1 MGLKEKIEVS
11 KEEREGDI
19 ILKNVKIVN
28 VFDNSIEEG
37 DIIIYENEIVGVG
50 KYNKAREIYNLKGYY
65 ASPGLIDSHIHIESA
80 SLVPG
85 EFAKAVIPQGT
96 LCVIADPHEIAN
108 VAGIR
113 GIKYM
118 LNASDGLPMDIF
130 FMLPSCVPSSPYE
143 NSGARLNIEHLY
155 PFLSNERVL
164 GLGEMMNYP
173 GVLNYDVDVLK
184 KLEYFKNK
192 IIDGHS
198 PFLLGNNLNAYI
210 TAGVKSDHECTNLPE
225 AREKLK
231 KGMWIMIREGSAAKD
246 LDVLFPLIDTN
257 TYPNILLC
265 TDDRHPGDLIKE
277 GHINSILKKLVKKGL
292 DPIISIR
299 LATIN
304 PSRYFGLS
312 KIGAIAPNYF
322 ANIVIFSDL
331 VNFEPLLVFYRGNL
345 VAKEGNPMFSYEK
358 TKSEGGVKNTVNIKT
373 LTYDKVKIKAL
384 KEYINVIGA
393 SSNSLITEK
402 YVLKAKIDDGYVVS
416 DIKRDI
422 LKIVVVER
430 HKATGNVGI
439 GFIKGFKLK
448 SGAIA
453 SSIAHDHHNII
464 SIGTND
470 KDILLAI
477 TILESYGGGISIA
490 KDGKILHLLTLP
502 YGGLMTDRSA
512 KEVNEEYKKLLFIA
526 KKLGTELEDPF
537 MTLSFMALPVI
548 PHLKITDI
556 GLVDTDN
563 FKVIS
568 IFDTGG

>member
-502 YGGLMTDRSA
+502 YGGLMTDRSS

>member
-1 MGLKEKIEVS
+1 MGLREKIEVS

-28 VFDNSIEEG
+28 VFDNTIEEG
-37 DIIIYENEIVGVG
+37 DVIIYENEIVGIG
-50 KYNKAREIYNLKGYY
+50 KYSKAREIYNLRGYY
-65 ASPGLIDSHIHIESA
+65 ASPGLIDSHIHIEST
-80 SLVPG
+80 SLTPG

-118 LNASDGLPMDIF
+118 LNASENLPMDIF

-173 GVLNYDVDVLK
+173 GVLNCDIEVLK

-210 TAGVKSDHECTNLPE
+210 TAGIRSDHECTNLPE

-246 LDVLFPLIDTN
+246 LDALFPLINLN
-257 TYPNILLC
+257 TYPQILLC

-277 GHINSILKKLVKKGL
+277 GHINSILKKLIKKGL
-292 DPIISIR
+292 DPVLSIR

-304 PSRYFGLS
+304 PSRYFNLK
-312 KIGAIAPNYF
+312 KIGAIAPHYY

-331 VNFEPLLVFYRGNL
+331 INFEPLLVFYRGNL
-345 VAKEGNPMFSYEK
+345 VAKEGVPMFSYER

-402 YVLKAKIDDGYVVS
+402 YVFKAKIEDGYIVS
-416 DIKRDI
+416 DTKRDI

-453 SSIAHDHHNII
+453 SSIAHDHHNIV

-470 KDILLAI
+470 KDILLSI
-477 TILESYGGGISIA
+477 SILESYGGGISIA
-490 KDGKILHLLTLP
+490 KDGKILHLLSLP

-512 KEVNEEYKKLLFIA
+512 KEVNEEYNKLLFIA

-556 GLVDTDN
+556 GLVDTDI

>member
-11 KEEREGDI
+11 KDEREGDV
-19 ILKNVKIVN
+19 ILKNVKIIN

-37 DIIIYENEIVGVG
+37 DIIIYEGEIVGIG
-50 KYNKAREIYNLKGYY
+50 KYDKAREIYNLKGYY
-65 ASPGLIDSHIHIESA
+65 ASPGLVDSHIHIEST

-96 LCVIADPHEIAN
+96 LTVIADPHEIAN
-108 VAGIR
+108 VAGVR

-118 LNASDGLPMDIF
+118 LNASESLPMDIY
-130 FMLPSCVPSSPYE
+130 FMLPSCVPSSPFE
-143 NSGARLNIEHLY
+143 NSGARLNMEHLY

-173 GVLNYDVDVLK
+173 GVINLDNEVIK
-184 KLEYFKNK
+184 KLEAFKGS

-198 PFLLGNNLNAYI
+198 PFLLGKNLNAYI
-210 TAGVKSDHECTNLPE
+210 TGGVKSDHECTNLPE
-225 AREKLK
+225 AREKLR
-231 KGMWIMIREGSAAKD
+231 KGMWIMIREGSVAKD
-246 LDVLFPLIDTN
+246 LDALFPLIDHN
-257 TYPNILLC
+257 TYPQILLC

-277 GHINSILKKLVKKGL
+277 GHMNSILKKLVKKGL
-292 DPIISIR
+292 DPVLSIR

-304 PSRYFGLS
+304 PSRYFKLP
-312 KIGAIAPNYF
+312 KIGAIAPGYF

-331 VNFEPLLVFYRGNL
+331 TNFEPLLVFYRGNL
-345 VAKEGNPMFSYEK
+345 VAKEGVPMFSYER

-373 LTYDKVKIKAL
+373 LTYEKIKVKAI

-393 SSNSLITEK
+393 SSNSLITERYK
-402 YVLKAKIDDGYVVS
+402 FKAKIEDGYVVP
-416 DIKRDI
+416 DTTRDI

-430 HKATGNVGI
+430 HKATGNVGV
-439 GFIKGFKLK
+439 GFVKGFKLK
-448 SGAIA
+448 YGAIA

-464 SIGTND
+464 SVGTND
-470 KDILLAI
+470 KDILLSI
-477 TILESYGGGISIA
+477 SILESYGGGISIA
-490 KDGKILHLLTLP
+490 KDGKIVHVLSLP
-502 YGGLMTDRSA
+502 FGGLMTDRSA
-512 KEVNEEYKKLLFIA
+512 KEVNEDYEKLLYIS
-526 KKLGTELEDPF
+526 KKLGGDFSDPF

-568 IFDTGG
+568 LFDT

>member
-1 MGLKEKIEVS
+1 MGLREKIEVS

-19 ILKNVKIVN
+19 ILKNVKIIN
-28 VFDNSIEEG
+28 VFDNSVEEG

-65 ASPGLIDSHIHIESA
+65 ASPGLIDSHIHIEST

-173 GVLNYDVDVLK
+173 GVLNYDLDVLK

-225 AREKLK
+225 ALEKLK

-246 LDVLFPLIDTN
+246 LDALFPLIDSN

-292 DPIISIR
+292 DPILSIR

-304 PSRYFGLS
+304 PSRYFGLT

-322 ANIVIFSDL
+322 ANVVIFSDL

-345 VAKEGNPMFSYEK
+345 VAKEGNPMFSYER

-373 LTYDKVKIKAL
+373 LTYDKIKTKAL
-384 KEYINVIGA
+384 KEHINVIGA

-512 KEVNEEYKKLLFIA
+512 REVNEEYKKLLFIA

>member
-1 MGLKEKIEVS
+1 MSLRDRIEVA
-11 KEEREGDI
+11 KEEREGDV
-19 ILKNVKIVN
+19 ILKDVKIVN

-50 KYNKAREIYNLKGYY
+50 KYNKAKEIYNLKGYY
-65 ASPGLIDSHIHIESA
+65 ASPGLIDSHIHIESTF
-80 SLVPG
+80 LTPG

-96 LCVIADPHEIAN
+96 LCIIADPHEIAN
-108 VAGIR
+108 VSGIR
-113 GIKYM
+113 GIKYI
-118 LNASDGLPMDIF
+118 LNASENLPMDIF

-155 PFLSNERVL
+155 PFLSNGRVL

-173 GVLNYDVDVLK
+173 GVLNCDVDVLK
-184 KLEYFKNK
+184 KLEYFENK

-210 TAGVKSDHECTNLPE
+210 TGGIKSDHECTNLPE

-246 LDVLFPLIDTN
+246 LDALFPLIDTN
-257 TYPNILLC
+257 TYPQILLC
-265 TDDRHPGDLIKE
+265 TDDRHPKDLIKE

-292 DPIISIR
+292 DPVLSIR
-299 LATIN
+299 LSTLN
-304 PSRYFGLS
+304 PSRYFNLS
-312 KIGAIAPNYF
+312 KIGAIAPNYY
-322 ANIVIFSDL
+322 ANIVVFSDL
-331 VNFEPLLVFYRGNL
+331 NNFEPLLVFHKGNL
-345 VAKEGNPMFSYEK
+345 VAKEGVPMFSYEK
-358 TKSEGGVKNTVNIKT
+358 TKSEGGVKNTINIKT
-373 LTYDKVKIKAL
+373 LTYDKIKIKAL
-384 KEYINVIGA
+384 NDSINVIGA
-393 SSNSLITEK
+393 SSKSLITER
-402 YVLKAKIDDGYVVS
+402 YILKAKIEDGYIVS
-416 DIKRDI
+416 DTKRDI

-430 HKATGNVGI
+430 HKATGNVGV

-448 SGAIA
+448 EGAIA

-464 SIGTND
+464 SIGAND
-470 KDILLAI
+470 KDILLSI
-477 TILESYGGGISIA
+477 SILESYGGGISIA
-490 KDGKILHLLTLP
+490 KNGKILHLLSLP
-502 YGGLMTDRSA
+502 YGGLMTDKSA
-512 KEVNEEYKKLLFIA
+512 KEVNEEYNRLLFIA
-526 KKLGTELEDPF
+526 NKLGVELEDPF

-568 IFDTGG
+568 IFDVGG

>member
-1 MGLKEKIEVS
+1 MGLREKIEVS

-19 ILKNVKIVN
+19 ILKNVKVIN

-65 ASPGLIDSHIHIESA
+65 ASPGLIDSHIHIEST

-173 GVLNYDVDVLK
+173 GVLNYDLDVLK

-246 LDVLFPLIDTN
+246 LDALFPLIDTN

-292 DPIISIR
+292 DPVLSIR

-304 PSRYFGLS
+304 PSRYFGLT

-322 ANIVIFSDL
+322 ANVIIFSDL
-331 VNFEPLLVFYRGNL
+331 VNFEPLLVFYHGNL
-345 VAKEGNPMFSYEK
+345 VAKEGNPMFSYER

-512 KEVNEEYKKLLFIA
+512 REVNEEYKKLLFIA

>member
-1 MGLKEKIEVS
+1 MGLREKIEVA
-11 KEEREGDI
+11 KEEKEGDI

-28 VFDNSIEEG
+28 VFDNSIEES

-65 ASPGLIDSHIHIESA
+65 ASPGLIDSHIHIEST
-80 SLVPG
+80 SLTPG
-85 EFAKAVIPQGT
+85 EFAKAVVPQGT
-96 LCVIADPHEIAN
+96 LAVIADPHEIAN
-108 VAGIR
+108 VAGVR

-118 LNASDGLPMDIF
+118 LNASENLPMDIF

-173 GVLNYDVDVLK
+173 GVLNYDTEVLK

-192 IIDGHS
+192 IIDGHA

-210 TAGVKSDHECTNLPE
+210 TGGIKSDHECTNLPE

-231 KGMWIMIREGSAAKD
+231 KGMYIMIREGSAARD
-246 LDVLFPLIDTN
+246 LDALFPLIDSN
-257 TYPNILLC
+257 TYPQILLC
-265 TDDRHPGDLIKE
+265 TDDRHPKDLINE

-292 DPIISIR
+292 DPILSIR
-299 LATIN
+299 LATLN
-304 PSRYFGLS
+304 PARYFNLM
-312 KIGAIAPNYF
+312 KIGGIAPNYY

-331 VNFEPLLVFYRGNL
+331 INFEPILVFYKGNL
-345 VAKEGNPMFSYEK
+345 VAKEGVSMFSYEK

-373 LTYDKVKIKAL
+373 LTYDKIKIKAL
-384 KEYINVIGA
+384 KDYINVIGA
-393 SSNSLITEK
+393 SSKSLITER
-402 YVLKAKIDDGYVVS
+402 YVLKAKIEDGYVVS
-416 DIKRDI
+416 DTKRDI
-422 LKIVVVER
+422 LKMVVVER
-430 HKATGNVGI
+430 HKATGNVGV
-439 GFIKGFKLK
+439 GFVKGFKLK
-448 SGAIA
+448 EGAIA

-470 KDILLAI
+470 KDILLSI
-477 TILESYGGGISIA
+477 SILESYGGGISIT
-490 KDGKILHLLTLP
+490 KNGKVLHILSLP
-502 YGGLMTDRSA
+502 YGGLMTDKSA
-512 KEVNEEYKKLLFIA
+512 KEVNEEYSKLLFIA
-526 KKLGTELEDPF
+526 NKLGVELEDPF

-568 IFDTGG
+568 IFDVGG

>member
-1 MGLKEKIEVS
+1 MSLREKIEVA
-11 KEEREGDI
+11 KEEREGDV
-19 ILKNVKIVN
+19 ILKDVKIVN

-37 DIIIYENEIVGVG
+37 DIIIYENKIVGVG
-50 KYNKAREIYNLKGYY
+50 KYNKAKEIYNLKGYY
-65 ASPGLIDSHIHIESA
+65 ASPGLIDSHIHIESTF
-80 SLVPG
+80 LTPG

-108 VAGIR
+108 VSGIR
-113 GIKYM
+113 GIKYI
-118 LNASDGLPMDIF
+118 LNASENLPMDIF

-155 PFLSNERVL
+155 PFLSNDRVI

-173 GVLNYDVDVLK
+173 GVLNCDADVLK
-184 KLEYFKNK
+184 KLEYFENK
-192 IIDGHS
+192 IIDGHA

-210 TAGVKSDHECTNLPE
+210 TGGIKSDHECTNLPE

-246 LDVLFPLIDTN
+246 LDALFPLIDTN
-257 TYPNILLC
+257 TYPQILLC
-265 TDDRHPGDLIKE
+265 TDDRHPKDLIKE

-292 DPIISIR
+292 DPVLSIR
-299 LATIN
+299 LATLN
-304 PSRYFGLS
+304 PSRYFNLP
-312 KIGAIAPNYF
+312 KIGAIAPNYY
-322 ANIVIFSDL
+322 ANIVVFSDL
-331 VNFEPLLVFYRGNL
+331 NNFEPLLTFYKGNL
-345 VAKEGNPMFSYEK
+345 VAKEGVPMFSYEK
-358 TKSEGGVKNTVNIKT
+358 TKSEGGVKNTINIKT
-373 LTYDKVKIKAL
+373 LTYDKIKIKASNDS
-384 KEYINVIGA
+384 INVIGA
-393 SSNSLITEK
+393 SSKSLITER
-402 YVLKAKIDDGYVVS
+402 YILKAKIEDGYVVS
-416 DIKRDI
+416 DTKRDI

-430 HKATGNVGI
+430 HKATGNVGV

-448 SGAIA
+448 EGAIA

-470 KDILLAI
+470 KDILLSI
-477 TILESYGGGISIA
+477 SILESYGGGISIA
-490 KDGKILHLLTLP
+490 KNGKIVHLLSLP
-502 YGGLMTDRSA
+502 YGGLMTDKSA
-512 KEVNEEYKKLLFIA
+512 KEVNEEYNRLLFIA
-526 KKLGTELEDPF
+526 NKLGVELEDPF

-568 IFDTGG
+568 IFDVGG

>member
-1 MGLKEKIEVS
+1 MGLREKIEVS
-11 KEEREGDI
+11 KEEREGDT
-19 ILKNVKIVN
+19 ILKNVKIIN
-28 VFDNSIEEG
+28 VFDNSVEEG
-37 DIIIYENEIVGVG
+37 DIIIYENEIVGIG

-65 ASPGLIDSHIHIESA
+65 ASPGLIDSHIHIEST

-155 PFLSNERVL
+155 PFLSNKRVL

-173 GVLNYDVDVLK
+173 GVLNYDSDVLK

-210 TAGVKSDHECTNLPE
+210 TAGIKSDHECTNLPE

-246 LDVLFPLIDTN
+246 LDALFPLIDTN
-257 TYPNILLC
+257 TYANILLC
-265 TDDRHPGDLIKE
+265 TDDIHPGDLIKE

-292 DPIISIR
+292 DPILSIR

-312 KIGAIAPNYF
+312 KIGAIAPNYY
-322 ANIVIFSDL
+322 ANVVIFSDL
-331 VNFEPLLVFYRGNL
+331 VNFEPLLVFYHGNL
-345 VAKEGNPMFSYEK
+345 VAKEGNPMFTYNR

-373 LTYDKVKIKAL
+373 LTYDKIKIKAL
-384 KEYINVIGA
+384 KEHINIIGA
-393 SSNSLITEK
+393 YSNSLITEK

-490 KDGKILHLLTLP
+490 KDGKILHVLSLP
-502 YGGLMTDRSA
+502 YGGLMTDRNVS
-512 KEVNEEYKKLLFIA
+512 EVNEEYKKLLFIA

>member
-1 MGLKEKIEVS
+1 MGLREKIEVS

-19 ILKNVKIVN
+19 ILKNVKIIN
-28 VFDNSIEEG
+28 VFDNSVEEG

-65 ASPGLIDSHIHIESA
+65 ASPGLIDSHIHIEST

-173 GVLNYDVDVLK
+173 GVLNYDLDVLK

-225 AREKLK
+225 AIEKLK

-246 LDVLFPLIDTN
+246 LDALFPLIDSN

-292 DPIISIR
+292 DPILSIR

-304 PSRYFGLS
+304 PSRYFGLT

-322 ANIVIFSDL
+322 ANVVIFSDL

-345 VAKEGNPMFSYEK
+345 VAKEGNPMFSYER

-373 LTYDKVKIKAL
+373 LTYDKIKTKAL
-384 KEYINVIGA
+384 KEHINVIGA

-402 YVLKAKIDDGYVVS
+402 YILKSKIDDGYVVS

-512 KEVNEEYKKLLFIA
+512 REVSEEYKKLLFIA